1 MSSQSQRPVS
11 RRSTTTVFYTLAL
24 GSGVMRTLSIGFDYV
39 ALGTVNID
47 PLSYG
52 ILSQWVS
59 FATTIL
65 LVAVISIRRTSNGRK
80 QPIGYSLDPDFG
92 RLGLLPKKPM
102 LYIIAAGFFA
112 GISTLSYYVLVGSAD
127 ASAMLPYGQLVI
139 VYLLLGDLL
148 AEKDSPTII
157 EVQSLVSILFG
168 VLLIGTTPIGFDLH
182 ALLIV
187 LGPMNLSSAMI
198 TYFQRKTKRFEL
210 RPGLR
215 VDALNMRVWSLLV
228 LNSVMSLFMLPMLP
242 SNAWQLIV
250 DDFARLSWIMVA
262 SSLAA
267 FLSIVMYIR
276 ALGRGSMAIVNSLSA
291 ISVVL
296 GIPTTLIGNLLIP
309 GAFGDLGNDLFL
321 WTLRILGII
330 LVMIGIVAL
339 QSSDIRSLVVVKVKP
354 HTGDLLPDLFAIK
367 GVEKVAAIA
376 GGIDYL
382 LTIKSRNLAKTR
394 TMILNKIQKVP
405 GIEHIETLVVIRE
418 YR

>member
-1 MSSQSQRPVS
+1 LSSQSQRPVS
-11 RRSTTTVFYTLAL
+11 RRPTSTIFYTLAL
-24 GSGVMRTLSIGFDYV
+24 GSGVMRTVSIGFDYV
-39 ALGTVNID
+39 ALGTVSID

-59 FATTIL
+59 FLTTFL
-65 LVAVISIRRTSNGRK
+65 LVAFVSIHRTNNGRR
-80 QPIGYSLDPDFG
+80 QSIGYSLDPDFG
-92 RLGLLPKKPM
+92 RLRLLPKKPM
-102 LYIIAAGFFA
+102 SYIIAAGIFA

-157 EVQSLVSILFG
+157 EVQSLISILFG
-168 VLLIGTTPIGFDLH
+168 VLLIGTTPIGFDLQS
-182 ALLIV
+182 LLIV
-187 LGPMNLSSAMI
+187 LGPMNISSAMI
-198 TYFQRKTKRFEL
+198 TYFQRKTKRYEL

-215 VDALNMRVWSLLV
+215 VDALNTRVWSLLV

-250 DDFARLSWIMVA
+250 ENVGQLSWMMVA

-276 ALGRGSMAIVNSLSA
+276 ALGKGSMAVVNSLSA
-291 ISVVL
+291 VSVVL
-296 GIPTTLIGNLLIP
+296 GIPMTLLGNLFIP
-309 GAFGDLGNDLFL
+309 GAFGNLGSDLFL
-321 WTLRILGII
+321 WILKILGII

-339 QSSDIRSLVVVKVKP
+339 QASDIRSIVIVKVKP
-354 HTGDLLPDLFAIK
+354 HTGDLIPELFAIK
-367 GVEKVAAIA
+367 GVEKAAAIA

-394 TMILNKIQKVP
+394 TMILNRIQKVP
-405 GIEHIETLVVIRE
+405 GIEHIETLVIIRE

>member
-11 RRSTTTVFYTLAL
+11 RRPTTTVFYTLAL
-24 GSGVMRTLSIGFDYV
+24 GSGVMRTLSIAFDYA
-39 ALGTVNID
+39 ALGTVDID

-59 FATTIL
+59 FLTTIL
-65 LVAVISIRRTSNGRK
+65 LVAFISIRRTTNGRK

-92 RLGLLPKKPM
+92 KLGLLPKKPM
-102 LYIIAAGFFA
+102 SYIVAAGVFA

-168 VLLIGTTPIGFDLH
+168 VLLIGTTPIGFDLQ

-187 LGPMNLSSAMI
+187 LGPMNLSSAMV
-198 TYFQRKTKRFEL
+198 TYFQRKTKRYEL

-242 SNAWQLIV
+242 SNAWQLISNN
-250 DDFARLSWIMVA
+250 FIQLSWMMVG

-267 FLSIVMYIR
+267 FLSIVMYTR
-276 ALGRGSMAIVNSLSA
+276 ALGKGSMAVVNSLSA
-291 ISVVL
+291 VSVVL
-296 GIPTTLIGNLLIP
+296 GIPTTLIGNFFIP
-309 GAFGDLGNDLFL
+309 GAFGNLGTDLFL
-321 WTLRILGII
+321 WTLKILGII
-330 LVMIGIVAL
+330 MVMIGIVAL
-339 QSSDIRSLVVVKVKP
+339 QASDIRSLVIVKVKP
-354 HTGDLLPDLFAIK
+354 QTGDLLPQLFSIK
-367 GVEKVAAIA
+367 GVEKAAAIA

-382 LTIKSRNLAKTR
+382 LIIKSRNLSKTR
-394 TMILNKIQKVP
+394 TMILNKIQRVP
-405 GIEHIETLVVIRE
+405 GIDHIETLVIIRE